1 MRKYQVF
8 LSSTYEDLKDE
19 RNEVIKCL
27 LRHNCFPVGME
38 YFPASNLEQWEYIK
52 KLIDQCDYYL
62 VVVAGRYGSEDETG
76 ISYTQK
82 EYEYALK
89 SGTPVAA
96 ILYHDIQELRLKDLD
111 SEASKTHKLLEF
123 RKLVQKK
130 LCSYYQNKHELS
142 AQASL
147 AIQHLISEFP
157 KGGWIKST
165 NGDDN
170 NQENSFQSIPQT
182 LQPKYIHK
190 MCNGVGGSI
199 DQALT
204 RHEVLKFIDNISK
217 QKDKELSIRNQLFI
231 AASYATGAKLRELN
245 NLKIKDVMNED
256 GTLKRYCKTRLMA
269 TSPYRILFLN
279 NYIFSTYLENYFR
292 LKINGI
298 ETSNEN
304 YRGLEPTEPLFLS
317 KKGGGFPKKLKKVKG
332 NYYSSTNTL
341 GQLLSQL
348 HKNYSGIDQV
358 IKESGRKTTYS
369 ILKKRN
375 VAEDIIACILGF
387 VPSEELLSNEYLMRK
402 CLEATYS
409 LYD

>member
-8 LSSTYEDLKDE
+8 LSSTYDDLKDE
-19 RNEVIKCL
+19 RYEVIKCL
-27 LRHNCFPVGME
+27 LKHNCIPVGME

-52 KLIDQCDYYL
+52 KLIDGCDYYL
-62 VVVAGRYGSEDETG
+62 LVVAGRYGSVDDAG
-76 ISYTQK
+76 ISFTQR

-96 ILYHDIQELRLKDLD
+96 ILYHDIQELQLRNLD
-111 SEASKTHKLLEF
+111 SEISKTQKLLEF

-130 LCSYYQNKHELS
+130 LCSFYQNKHELS
-142 AQASL
+142 AEASF
-147 AIQHLISEFP
+147 AIQHLITEFP
-157 KGGWIKST
+157 RDGWVKDTNKDEKS
-165 NGDDN
+165 
-170 NQENSFQSIPQT
+170 EKNSFQNLSLT
-182 LQPKYIHK
+182 LQPKYINK
-190 MCNGVGGSI
+190 MSAGIGSSI

-204 RHEVLKFIDNISK
+204 KHEVIKFIDNISK
-217 QKDKELSIRNQLFI
+217 QKNIELSIRNQLFI
-231 AASYATGAKLRELN
+231 AASYATGAKLSELN
-245 NLKIKDVMNED
+245 DLKIKDVINED
-256 GTLKRYCKTRLMA
+256 GSLKRYCKTRLMA

-279 NYIFSTYLENYFR
+279 NYIFTMYLDKYLNFKITNVEN
-292 LKINGI
+292 LNVK
-298 ETSNEN
+298 
-304 YRGLEPTEPLFLS
+304 YRGLDPTESLFLS

-348 HKNYSGIDQV
+348 HTKYSGKEEN
-358 IKESGRKTTYS
+358 IKNSGRKATFS

-375 VAEDIIACILGF
+375 VPEDIIACILGF
-387 VPSEELLSNEYLMRK
+387 VPSDELLSNEYLTRK